1 VSSDQWK
8 NGKEIFMAEA
18 WVAITEDDL
27 KTALTVK
34 EREIFGMGVGGDTPT
49 DRVPGI
55 LSDVTALVRSYIA
68 SCERNVMDVDSTL
81 IPRMAL
87 HHALAIARWRVL
99 TALPKYVP
107 GDARKEEYE
116 RAIAFCEELAKC
128 KIMPPRPL
136 NPETMPGTPQTS
148 NSPRV
153 NGRPRRYGLG
163 DQDGI

>member
-1 VSSDQWK
+1 MS
-8 NGKEIFMAEA
+8 
-18 WVAITEDDL
+18 L
-27 KTALTVK
+27 
-34 EREIFGMGVGGDTPT
+34 GGDTPV

-68 SCERNVMDVDSTL
+68 SCERNVMDADSTL

-99 TALPKYVP
+99 TALPKYAP
-107 GDARKEEYE
+107 GEARKEEYE
-116 RAIAFCEELAKC
+116 KAILFLEEMAKC

-153 NGRPRRYGLG
+153 SGRPRRYGLS

>member
-1 VSSDQWK
+1 
-8 NGKEIFMAEA
+8 MAEA
-18 WVAITEDDL
+18 WITITEDDL

-34 EREIFGMGVGGDTPT
+34 EREIFGMGVSGTSPV

-68 SCERNVMDVDSTL
+68 SCERNVMDADPTL

-99 TALPKYVP
+99 TSLPKYVP
-107 GDARKEEYE
+107 GDARKEEYD
-116 RAIAFCEELAKC
+116 RAISFLEEMAKC
-128 KIMPPRPL
+128 KVMPPRPL
-136 NPETMPGTPQTS
+136 NPEPSATTPQTS

-153 NGRPRRYGLG
+153 TGRRRRYGLS